1 METLFSCTYNWEMLH
16 QQLLWGQGGD
26 HFSPVL
32 VGASETDQAGGRRQ
46 DLPVGPM
53 GRELLVPTHQLA
65 CPVLDPVLSVRSNP
79 EGRMGKGGD
88 GEGRRTGC
96 VFTAQRQRNPQL
108 WEVGMILYISRV
120 CRVASCISAFKEN
133 CLTQYVCYI

>member
-1 METLFSCTYNWEMLH
+1 MRTLFSCTYNWEMLH

-65 CPVLDPVLSVRSNP
+65 CPVLVPVLSVRSNP

-88 GEGRRTGC
+88 GEGAGQAVYSLHKDKEILSC
-96 VFTAQRQRNPQL
+96 GK
-108 WEVGMILYISRV
+108 WESY
-120 CRVASCISAFKEN
+120 CISHESAEWLAAFQHLKR
-133 CLTQYVCYI
+133 IA